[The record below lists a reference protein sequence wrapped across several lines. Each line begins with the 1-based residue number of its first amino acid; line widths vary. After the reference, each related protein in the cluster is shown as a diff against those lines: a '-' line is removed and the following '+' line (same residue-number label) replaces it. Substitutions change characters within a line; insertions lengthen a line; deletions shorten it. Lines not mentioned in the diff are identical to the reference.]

1 MDTAPP
7 RCGNYRGVAQRYG
20 FTHHEIESIL
30 KPFAGGPSRALIES
44 LAATHPDLTV
54 EEFAAVIEEETKRK
68 DAPQLLKKYDSAE
81 EGSL

>member
-30 KPFAGGPSRALIES
+30 RPFDGGPSRGLIES
-44 LAATHPDLTV
+44 LAASHPDLTV
-54 EEFAAVIEEETKRK
+54 EEFAVVIEEETKRK
-68 DAPQLLKKYDSAE
+68 DVPQLLRKCDS
-81 EGSL
+81 EGEGNL